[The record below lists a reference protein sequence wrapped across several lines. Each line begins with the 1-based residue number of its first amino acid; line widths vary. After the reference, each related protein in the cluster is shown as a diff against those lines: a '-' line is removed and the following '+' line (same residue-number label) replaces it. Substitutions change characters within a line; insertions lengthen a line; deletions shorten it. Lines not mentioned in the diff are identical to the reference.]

1 MRWRELL
8 LCFFITVGF
17 RLSGS
22 MQEIFK
28 DIYRDENASLV
39 PNCI

>member
-8 LCFFITVGF
+8 LCFFITIGL

-22 MQEIFK
+22 MQVIFK
-28 DIYRDENASLV
+28 DIYRDENGSLV
-39 PNCI
+39 PYCI